1 MNSRVW
7 MRGWMMAVLLAT
19 AGCPKQGDTGPKK
32 PLKVV
37 VQSAELSDVP
47 VYVELVGSIDGFDNA
62 EIRAR
67 TPGYIEKIHYKEGGS
82 VKKGD
87 PLFTIDPIL
96 AQATVTAAAGSVAD
110 AKAALAKAE
119 VDVARLKPLAAAN
132 AVSKQELDDA
142 LASHDAAKAR
152 VLMSQGSYQ
161 SAQAN
166 LGYTKVTS
174 PIDGVAGLAKVR
186 IGNLVGQSEPTLLT
200 TVSTL
205 DPVRVR
211 FSISEHQYLKLAERL
226 AQLQRELTPSGDAGV
241 ATQRPASLELLLA
254 DGSHY
259 PHKGRI
265 AVVERQI
272 DISTGTL
279 TFEALFPNPDLIL
292 RPGQFGKV
300 RGQTDIKRGVVLVPQ
315 RAVRELQGGYQV
327 GVVGAGN
334 KVEVRPVVATDR
346 VGSNWVIEKGLKP
359 GDQVIVEGLLKT
371 RPGDVVEVEKRA
383 PVANAE
389 PETVP
394 PMAPGTA
401 EPMAAPGSADAG
413 VGR

>member
-1 MNSRVW
+1 MNRVW
-7 MRGWMMAVLLAT
+7 LLAWLGGVLVGSGACT
-19 AGCPKQGDTGPKK
+19 KQAEQAANK
-32 PLKVV
+32 PQKVI
-37 VQSAELSDVP
+37 VQKVELSDVP
-47 VYVELVGSIDGFDNA
+47 VFVELVGTIDGFDNA

-67 TPGYIEKIHYKEGGS
+67 TPGYVEKIHYQEGKA

-87 PLFTIDPIL
+87 LLFTIDPIL
-96 AQATVTAAAGSVAD
+96 AQATLTSAAGSVAD

-119 VDVARLKPLAAAN
+119 VDVARLKPLLAAN

-142 LASHDAAKAR
+142 LASQEAAKAR
-152 VLMSQGSYQ
+152 LLMSQGSLQ

-174 PIDGVAGLAKVR
+174 PIDGIAGLAKVR
-186 IGNLVGQSEPTLLT
+186 IGNLVGQGEPTLLT

-211 FSISEHQYLKLAERL
+211 FAISEHQYLKLADRL
-226 AQLQRELTPSGDAGV
+226 AQLQRELVPVGDGGV
-241 ATQRPASLELLLA
+241 ATQRPATLELILA
-254 DGSHY
+254 DGKPY

-272 DISTGTL
+272 DVSTGTL
-279 TFEALFPNPDLIL
+279 TFEALFPNPDLVL

-300 RGQTDIKRGVVLVPQ
+300 RGQTEIKRGVVLVPQ

-327 GVVGAGN
+327 GVVGEEG
-334 KVEVRPVVATDR
+334 KVGVRIVVATDR

-359 GDQVIVEGLLKT
+359 GDRVIVEGLLKT
-371 RPGDVVEVEKRA
+371 RPGDVVEVEERA
-383 PVANAE
+383 APPVNDLPTPPPAAPSAAE
-389 PETVP
+389 PG
-394 PMAPGTA
+394 AG
-401 EPMAAPGSADAG
+401 ADAG
-413 VGR
+413 EGR